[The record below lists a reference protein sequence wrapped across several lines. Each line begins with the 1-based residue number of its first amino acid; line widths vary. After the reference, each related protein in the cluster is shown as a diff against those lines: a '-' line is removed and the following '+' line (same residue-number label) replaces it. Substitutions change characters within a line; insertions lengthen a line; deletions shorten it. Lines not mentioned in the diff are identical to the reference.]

1 MEILNR
7 LRSLLTQQSA
17 KKAGSS
23 ASGEV
28 IKSNRSALQED
39 SHGRSVSRLAGLH
52 ASTRFIEL
60 LLGLDL
66 FS

>member
-1 MEILNR
+1 MTAFFSNPKK
-7 LRSLLTQQSA
+7 TQ
-17 KKAGSS
+17 KKTESS
-23 ASGEV
+23 AFGEV
-28 IKSNRSALQED
+28 ININGVTFKEG